1 SLKKFYPLFDN
12 MNFTRENVFNEMFDG
27 KPYNDTLMR
36 RHISDMIKMTEEYIK
51 QVGFRKNS
59 YECRKILLYELM
71 ARKFDPLFYHHLNL
85 LNEYIESQKLHSNY
99 YFQKGNYEAILVDFY
114 LEKDH
119 QEMITGNVIKRSD
132 YQVIQ

>member
-1 SLKKFYPLFDN
+1 TFSKAEFKEFEKFIDSPFFSTGRNLKPLYLSLKKFYPLFDN

-71 ARKFDPLFYHHLNL
+71 AR
-85 LNEYIESQKLHSNY
+85 
-99 YFQKGNYEAILVDFY
+99 
-114 LEKDH
+114 
-119 QEMITGNVIKRSD
+119 
-132 YQVIQ
+132 